1 MYSMCIL
8 PVLKIS
14 AARYYLKSIDF
25 EKYVRDLVLN
35 LTKNSVVMA
44 VLWKEIYNML
54 PIGAKCLP

>member
-44 VLWKEIYNML
+44 VL
-54 PIGAKCLP
+54 